1 MNKNFICINGNYKIK
16 DEYIFKISNRAF
28 QYGDAI
34 FETMFA
40 SHNQVRFF
48 SEHIERLVNSMK
60 ILKMKVPER
69 FISNTDSL
77 HREITKL
84 LNKNMFY
91 KGARIRLT
99 VFRNSTGL
107 YTPQSNEI
115 EYVIEANKLDNTK
128 YELNSKGLK
137 IDIYD
142 EILKPKNIL
151 SKLKT
156 TNTLLYILAGIS
168 KKEKFLDEILLLNTE
183 QNVIETLSSNIFY
196 VNNNIIFTP
205 PINEGCVNGIMRKN
219 IIKIA
224 TENNMEISISK
235 ITKEDLLNANE
246 IFLTNAI
253 SGIKWV
259 SAFRTKRYY
268 NKVSKILIDKLN
280 NAN

>member
-1 MNKNFICINGNYKIK
+1 MNKNFICINGKYKIK
-16 DEYIFKISNRAF
+16 DEYIFTISNRAF

-40 SHNQVRFF
+40 AHNQVRFF
-48 SEHIERLVNSMK
+48 SKHIERLIKSMR

-69 FISNTDSL
+69 FISNIDSL
-77 HREITKL
+77 HKEITKL

-91 KGARIRLT
+91 KGARVRLT

-115 EYVIEANKLDNTK
+115 EYVIEASRLENTI

-142 EILKPKNIL
+142 EILKPKYIL
-151 SKLKT
+151 SNLKT
-156 TNTLLYILAGIS
+156 TNNLLYILAGIS
-168 KKEKFLDEILLLNTE
+168 KKERFLDEILILNTE
-183 QNVIETLSSNIFY
+183 NNIIESLSSNIFY
-196 VNNNIIFTP
+196 VKNDIIYTP
-205 PINEGCVNGIMRKN
+205 SIDEGCLNGIMRKN

-224 TENNMEISISK
+224 TENNIKIVISN
-235 ITKEDLLNANE
+235 ITKEDILNANE
-246 IFLTNAI
+246 VFLTNAI
-253 SGIKWV
+253 SGNKWV

-268 NKVSKILIDKLN
+268 NKMSKKIIAELN